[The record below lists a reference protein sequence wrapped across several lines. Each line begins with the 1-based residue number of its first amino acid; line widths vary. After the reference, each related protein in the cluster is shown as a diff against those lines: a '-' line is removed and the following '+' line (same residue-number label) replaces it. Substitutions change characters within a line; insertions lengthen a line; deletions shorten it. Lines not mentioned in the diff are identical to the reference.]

1 LGGGDR
7 LGRHTYNHN
16 GRYHVHLLFRSKAKR
31 PDVKLI
37 TPSTAI
43 RYKELDPAYKTRTHT
58 HTNCQQGYNRT
69 RTTVMNLTKSKKNRR
84 RHRTTTI
91 LGHSSPQS
99 EPSNTHAINR
109 TPHRRLHHRRPTTTM
124 HRPPPFTHQQAALG
138 KLEEEAVHD
147 ASLAGGRQAKSQCL
161 PKKYG

>member
-69 RTTVMNLTKSKKNRR
+69 RTTVMTLTKSTKNQR
-84 RHRTTTI
+84 RHRTTTFS
-91 LGHSSPQS
+91 GRSSPRVS
-99 EPSNTHAINR
+99 HRTHTPSIELPIAGSATGG
-109 TPHRRLHHRRPTTTM
+109 
-124 HRPPPFTHQQAALG
+124 RPPLCIDHRCSHTNKQP
-138 KLEEEAVHD
+138 
-147 ASLAGGRQAKSQCL
+147 
-161 PKKYG
+161 